1 MTDVEL
7 DVADS
12 FERVFPVPTVV
23 ANWDDV
29 LDRAGARSG
38 TPTRP
43 PSRWRVVAI
52 AAAIVAGATLLVT
65 PAFGI
70 GDRLLA
76 LMEGA
81 PARPEVQSPVWSPD
95 GRRIAFV
102 NRRDGR
108 ALYVMNADGSG
119 LRIVARVQRFATP
132 AWSPVGRPCKRGRP
146 QVPHPR
152 QTPVPASVCVRDVKL
167 GDAQERDPLPVG

>member
-7 DVADS
+7 EVADS

-23 ANWDDV
+23 ADWDDV

-52 AAAIVAGATLLVT
+52 AVAIVAGAALLAT
-65 PAFGI
+65 PALGI

-76 LMEGA
+76 LIQGA

-102 NRRDGR
+102 SRRDGK

-119 LRIVARVQRFATP
+119 LRIVARVEAARHSCVVARRAEDRLP
-132 AWSPVGRPCKRGRP
+132 RRARPP
-146 QVPHPR
+146 IPHPLR
-152 QTPVPASVCVRDVKL
+152 R
-167 GDAQERDPLPVG
+167 ER